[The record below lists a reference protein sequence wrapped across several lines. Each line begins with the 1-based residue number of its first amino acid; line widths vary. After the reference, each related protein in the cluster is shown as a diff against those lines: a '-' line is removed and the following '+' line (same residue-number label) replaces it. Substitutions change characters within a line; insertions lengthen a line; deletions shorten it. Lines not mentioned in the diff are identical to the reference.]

1 MKKNRLLIIF
11 VILTAATIGG
21 IWQYSNHRAA
31 DLAAHRAELARRNA
45 AEMVAFKAKLAAG
58 RAAVPAPLTPAQIGM
73 REGLE
78 KIQAANATLQA
89 LRDAP
94 GL

>member
-1 MKKNRLLIIF
+1 MKTKPLLILCAI
-11 VILTAATIGG
+11 IAAAIIGG
-21 IWQYSNHRAA
+21 IWQHSNRRAA
-31 DLAAHRAELARRNA
+31 DIAAHRAELARRNA

-58 RAAVPAPLTPAQIGM
+58 STAAPAPLTPAQMGM
-73 REGLE
+73 KEGLE

-89 LRDAP
+89 LRDEP